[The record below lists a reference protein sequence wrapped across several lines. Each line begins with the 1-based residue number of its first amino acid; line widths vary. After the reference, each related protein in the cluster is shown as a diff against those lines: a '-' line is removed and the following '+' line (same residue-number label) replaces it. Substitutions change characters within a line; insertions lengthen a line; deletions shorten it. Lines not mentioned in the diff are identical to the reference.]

1 MKITP
6 LDIRQQQFEKGFR
19 GYEKEAVDAYLTSLS
34 QEWER
39 VLEENRFLK
48 DKLERTEGDYG
59 KLKSL
64 ESALY
69 KTMQLAETASQD
81 ATSKAEAEASE
92 KLQSAQAQSDE
103 LLTTARKQASMLLM
117 DAENKSRYLIDEA
130 INELKTLER
139 DYKAIEKYKDNLVA
153 QIRNYANDALSKV
166 QRFEEKSHQ
175 TGFEAKYN
183 ELNALPTTLPAA
195 AEEAPV
201 FPEAKEDVVPPAEEE
216 TFPTDPEAPVPTD
229 QAEESGAEPVEE
241 TNEPP
246 AKSESFFDKN

>member
-6 LDIRQQQFEKGFR
+6 LEIRQQQFEKGFR

-48 DKLERTEGDYG
+48 DKLERTEADYG

-69 KTMQLAETASQD
+69 KTMQLAETASQE
-81 ATSKAEAEASE
+81 ATTKAEAEASE
-92 KLQSAQAQSDE
+92 TLQSAQTQSDE
-103 LLTTARKQASMLLM
+103 LLTSARKQASMLLM
-117 DAENKSRYLIDEA
+117 DAENKSRYLIEEA
-130 INELKTLER
+130 INELKALER
-139 DYKAIEKYKDNLVA
+139 DYKAIEKYKDNLVG
-153 QIRNYANDALSKV
+153 QIRGYANDALEKV

-183 ELNALPTTLPAA
+183 ELTAIPTTLPTAA
-195 AEEAPV
+195 QETVP
-201 FPEAKEDVVPPAEEE
+201 FPEGKEEQTAVVEDEP
-216 TFPTDPEAPVPTD
+216 FPTDPEAPTSP
-229 QAEESGAEPVEE
+229 EE
-241 TNEPP
+241 TPENEAEATEPT
-246 AKSESFFDKN
+246 ARSESFFDKN